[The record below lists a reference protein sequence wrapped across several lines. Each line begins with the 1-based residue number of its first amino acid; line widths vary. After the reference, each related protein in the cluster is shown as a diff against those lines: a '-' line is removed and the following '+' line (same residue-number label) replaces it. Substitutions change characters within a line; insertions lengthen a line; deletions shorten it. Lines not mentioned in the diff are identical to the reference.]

1 MKFFPQHYYQ
11 IIRCNKAIKE
21 EKTMPYIELKTTV
34 SISPEKSQSLKAAFG
49 KAIECFPGKTES
61 WLMVNISGNQDMYF
75 KGDNKTD
82 CAMVSVDLLGK
93 VSSSASEKMTSV
105 LCGVLS
111 EELSLA
117 PDRIYVKYAGFSDWG
132 WNGGN
137 F

>member
-1 MKFFPQHYYQ
+1 MKFFPRHILSDNQKLLKH
-11 IIRCNKAIKE
+11 KGG
-21 EKTMPYIELKTTV
+21 KTMPYIELKTTV
-34 SISPEKSQSLKAAFG
+34 SISPEKSQSLKSAFG
-49 KAIECFPGKTES
+49 KAIECFPGKSES

-75 KGDNKTD
+75 KGNNKTD

>member
-1 MKFFPQHYYQ
+1 
-11 IIRCNKAIKE
+11 
-21 EKTMPYIELKTTV
+21 MPYIELKTTV

-49 KAIECFPGKTES
+49 KAIECFPGKSES
-61 WLMVNISGNQDMYF
+61 WLMDMYF
-75 KGDNKTD
+75 KGSNKTD

>member
-1 MKFFPQHYYQ
+1 
-11 IIRCNKAIKE
+11 
-21 EKTMPYIELKTTV
+21 MPYIELKTTV
-34 SISPEKSQSLKAAFG
+34 SIFPEKSQSLKAAFG
-49 KAIECFPGKTES
+49 KAIECFPGKSES

-75 KGDNKTD
+75 KGSNKTD
-82 CAMVSVDLLGK
+82 CAMVSVDLLGS
-93 VSSSASEKMTSV
+93 VSSAASEQMTSV

-111 EELSLA
+111 KELSLE